1 MKEDSGF
8 EAYRPD
14 DDILER
20 YVAGECS
27 GQEREAV
34 ELWAQ
39 NNPEESAGI
48 RAMYAHYDE
57 AAAVLP
63 SSNVGLIESRLMK
76 RLGEIRSATDADG
89 LVEVQGRG
97 SGRSLSRNMSWVA
110 CGIAA
115 VLMVVSVNYSSKFK
129 SSPPVSKTYSTT
141 FRQRAKVTL
150 ADGSV
155 AVLAP
160 ATTLSVTGRN
170 VELRG
175 EALFTVSHTSEAP
188 FTVTADGVT
197 TRVLGTVFSVRKYAE
212 DKAVQVAVA
221 EGRVAVNNS
230 VLSNGDIAIAAKD
243 IDVQHNAERVA
254 ELMAFTQGKL
264 VIRSQTLAEIAPQ
277 LERWMDIRINV
288 SGDVTSKSFST
299 TLTTQNIDEVL
310 REIATLTNSKY
321 AVTGRNVRFFAKS

>member
-48 RAMYAHYDE
+48 RAVHAHYEE
-57 AAAVLP
+57 AAAGLP
-63 SSNVGLIESRLMK
+63 SSNVGLIESRLIK
-76 RLGEIRSATDADG
+76 RLGEIRTTSDANSSI
-89 LVEVQGRG
+89 EVPGRG
-97 SGRSLSRNMSWVA
+97 SGWSLQRNLSWLVY
-110 CGIAA
+110 GVAA
-115 VLMVVSVNYSSKFK
+115 VLIVVYVNYASNLK
-129 SSPPVSKTYSTT
+129 SSQPVSKRYSTA
-141 FRQRAKVTL
+141 FRQNAKVTL

-160 ATTLSVTGRN
+160 ATTLNVTGRN

-188 FTVTADGVT
+188 FTVTVDGVT
-197 TRVLGTVFSVRKYAE
+197 ARVLGTVFSVRKYDE

-221 EGRVAVNNS
+221 EGRVAVNS
-230 VLSNGDIAIAAKD
+230 TVLSNGDIAAVDKD
-243 IDVQHNAERVA
+243 VDVQHNAERVA

-264 VIRSQTLAEIAPQ
+264 VIRSKTLAEMAPQ
-277 LERWMDIRINV
+277 LERWMDIRINIG
-288 SGDVTSKSFST
+288 GDVTRKSFST
-299 TLTTQNIDEVL
+299 TITTQNVDEVL
-310 REIATLTNSKY
+310 REIATLTNSEY
-321 AVTGRNVRFFAKS
+321 AITGRNVRFSAKP